1 MGLQIQ
7 PTKRRKRLGRNSSE
21 CVFVSS
27 PELHSSAHPRRL
39 LYPTHPFA
47 DPSTGQRSSPLC
59 ANSAFDYCLRI
70 VDQAAMQSN
79 LYSNPLPHVLILTAI
94 VVGIAT
100 TSLGLAL
107 IVRIRESFNTIDE
120 EDILQIEQKMTRED
134 NQKYKDDLKGM
145 L

>member
-1 MGLQIQ
+1 MSIKLQCKQI
-7 PTKRRKRLGRNSSE
+7 
-21 CVFVSS
+21 
-27 PELHSSAHPRRL
+27 
-39 LYPTHPFA
+39 
-47 DPSTGQRSSPLC
+47 
-59 ANSAFDYCLRI
+59 
-70 VDQAAMQSN
+70 

-134 NQKYKDDLKGM
+134 NQKYKDALKGYAIM
-145 L
+145 ASVAHVAEHTARDLIDHLPLLQVLGPILYCTSNSFIWKP

>member
-1 MGLQIQ
+1 MDS
-7 PTKRRKRLGRNSSE
+7 NY
-21 CVFVSS
+21 
-27 PELHSSAHPRRL
+27 H
-39 LYPTHPFA
+39 
-47 DPSTGQRSSPLC
+47 
-59 ANSAFDYCLRI
+59 
-70 VDQAAMQSN
+70 VDQAAMQTI

-120 EDILQIEQKMTRED
+120 EDILQIEQKMTRDD
-134 NQKYKDDLKGM
+134 NQKYKYLLRDM